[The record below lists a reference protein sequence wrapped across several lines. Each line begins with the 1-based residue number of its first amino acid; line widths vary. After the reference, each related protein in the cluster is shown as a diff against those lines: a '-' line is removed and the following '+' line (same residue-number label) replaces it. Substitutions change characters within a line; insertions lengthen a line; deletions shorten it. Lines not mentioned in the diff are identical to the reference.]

1 MTRLEAYREQYPEY
15 NDYTDYE
22 VTKALYNKR
31 YSHLASFEDFAK
43 VFGGPTQ
50 ETDSKTLEVRAYN
63 ERHPD
68 APIQREEVGEGS
80 FLSDM
85 GHSTLAGLNEFN
97 SLPFWLAEK
106 GSEAVGLD
114 WLAEKSGN
122 ARKYYQN
129 LAEAH
134 RDVLSA
140 DQKLANE
147 AEFFPKD
154 KDGNMSLGDAW
165 NRLPRKIGGMT
176 AESLPSM
183 VVGMGGGAVIAGN
196 LIRLG
201 VSRGL
206 AWGIGGALGE
216 GSVAGAQDSQD
227 VYDTVMT
234 MPGSKL
240 EQSPEYQ
247 SYLEKTG
254 NPDAARKALANDISL
269 AVGLKT
275 GAATAALSAGPSAM
289 FGKLIGGEGGKSLWK
304 NIGKQALAEGV
315 LEEAPQSGAE
325 HYLMQK
331 ELRRADSSI
340 NPVEGVG
347 EAAMGGALAGA
358 AMGGGLGALGHAG
371 GRHARNSGEA
381 SKNVPGQ
388 NTLPSEL
395 EEQPFDMADSPS
407 FAKADESFT
416 VNPNAFT
423 QGDPEHLPGGPALPA
438 GRSLSAL
445 SLPEGTGAIRMGMD
459 SSGRGPIA
467 PPTAFS
473 SPIAQGTSRGIIGLP
488 ESTQD
493 TEHSGQWGG
502 GRSQL
507 SYEWG
512 GKPSPL
518 QAGLEGLKK
527 SITGMSLAEAAQPA
541 KTFRPSAEPESGFP
555 VSLQQPVT
563 ASSIQQ
569 PAPSAPVQQ
578 GLAQRPV
585 QNSPVPI
592 QQPQPNPMP
601 LPEPVG
607 PQGMSL
613 ASAAVQRPVAQPQA
627 QPMPV
632 AAEQARPVMQ
642 PEQVVQPQPRKENEH
657 GQEVQAQN
665 EALLDARKAALPERE
680 QVRARLS
687 SMARK
692 DLVEML
698 GGEPKAKR
706 PVKKAELVEA
716 ILNRQFSVESAEA
729 PLDESPV
736 QGMVEAQKPE
746 TAPAQEAPHAGRGK
760 VRDTG
765 RNGGEGSNSEDGFL
779 QGDRGG
785 HGAAVRIMD
794 DGGRGGDGGRPAQ
807 HAQEERAGRRAVA
820 IKVPNRNDE
829 PAHYELLESDE
840 VRASHLPSAGFQKN
854 PAYKLEN
861 ERRYHDE
868 PGSQAKVM
876 ENAAKLDPAFLMES
890 VDANHGAPVIDHDN
904 NVLGGNGRA
913 MSIAR
918 AYESFPERG
927 KQYREALKANA
938 DKLGIDPVQVDAMRS
953 PVLVRRL
960 ERGMKPEERQQLV
973 SAMNDD
979 FKDAKEK
986 RASGKS
992 RGERFGRR
1000 TLDMLS
1006 AGLKDAESL
1015 REYFDTPA
1023 SVAVVERMMEDG
1035 VIQRS
1040 ERNALVGADGLL
1052 NPDGKK
1058 VVEEALRGRIARSY
1072 EALAKLPADVVG
1084 KLDAAIPHILV
1095 AEGIGKP
1102 WNITEH
1108 VRDSVDLLV
1117 GFKGSGVKEPDTYL
1131 KQVNMLTGRA
1141 PVQDFSK
1148 QAIALFRMALDA
1160 KKGEYVKA
1168 FEKYASNAKI
1178 SPEAGGMPGVA
1189 KPQDKAFRD
1198 SFGMEEEVIWS
1209 KPEKVKEGK
1218 PQAKEESEGQP
1229 PEEKKNARKPLAS
1242 LGDRRVVG
1250 AITKEMA
1257 ATLRLNKPGD
1267 IILDAKG
1274 IEHIEERHGAE
1285 IRQAG
1290 FAGAREFVNHV
1301 LDTVSAIYATESS
1314 RKYDLVARASE
1325 KSGRVLVRLEF
1336 EQAGDFYRVMTA
1348 GPVRKKFYQ
1357 NKTLLWESTPYN
1369 PSEKS
1374 EPVGTPRAVG
1384 GQSNVSVKKDSPS
1397 SPKVN
1402 DNKASITPGEFL
1414 PEAQA
1419 SRLRVRKAAVQSVAD
1434 ALGKRA
1440 ANAAETQVVQ
1450 SFEELPES
1458 IKDFYSDVSNRLE
1471 GVYDPASGR
1480 VYLVADNLVSSA
1492 RAAEVWMHEN
1502 MVHHGING
1510 LLGEREKVRL
1520 LNQMWKAMGGMGN
1533 PQIAAISKKYGLD
1546 PRSDTEGRALIMEEV
1561 LASLAEKRAADKLS
1575 GQDQT
1580 YWRRFVDAVLR
1591 AWHAVVD
1598 AVTGRTGS
1606 MKYENMDRLLS
1617 ALDAFV
1623 FEGKPEGVEQGG
1635 MVPAMASKRSDPNNA
1650 HFSPD
1655 MGKKTDFVTLPDGS
1669 VDFAQFPATR
1679 LKDMRVL
1686 RAAPIRL
1693 ERGVHSMEGGQGLRH
1708 IEANHGDEIR
1718 AAGYGSVQ
1726 EFVWDLV
1733 NGYNEI
1739 WEGEGKSL
1747 LLLKNNGTD
1756 SRPAGFIELERNGS
1770 FYKVK
1775 NAYPVDRSYP
1785 TAATR
1790 KQLWKSAPPSS
1801 IATGEQSPSIPVS
1814 GHRNPFQDQTG
1825 NLQGQRGQSSK
1836 ENIQQG
1842 REEGKPL
1849 ASLGKKPEATPQMP
1863 IESFRSKIGGH
1874 KPTFAERFSEFR
1886 KNWKRKLEQEVF
1898 DHFASIKD
1906 VSKQGYLQA
1915 RMTTSLGNQVESMI
1929 KYGAPVWKDGV
1940 MGVEGKSL
1948 QDIFSPVA
1956 AEMDSFLG
1964 WMVARRASRLAREG
1978 RERLFTPDE
1987 ISAALKLKEGEM
1999 PDGKRRSEVYEKVF
2013 DDFAVFKKKVLDFSE
2028 QGGIINPDSRKVW
2041 ENADYIPFY
2050 RVKEGMEQVRSARNK
2065 NGLAGQDAGIK
2076 RLTGSDE
2083 HVGDPLENIMRNF
2096 AHLVDAAQ
2104 KNFAAKLI
2112 LDDLYK
2118 AKLATKLSSG
2128 EVTAFRKME
2137 QGYLDEAMKP
2147 AAESLPMPFSL
2158 TKAEQ
2163 NALLDMPGQ
2172 SGNTVS
2178 VQHKGVSYHFT
2189 VDDPLLFN
2197 ALTGVWRQQGGNGAV
2212 MTVLRKMR
2220 RALTTG
2226 VTVMPDFIIRNFLRD
2241 TLHTWTIEHQS
2252 GFRPLASSLAQ
2263 MHNVFKVDEDTKQL
2277 LAAGSAFMGS
2287 GYRLGSSSEEA
2298 AKALTRVLDKQGKD
2312 KKAFEAFVLDT
2323 PKKFANLAGKIWETY
2338 ERAGSAAENAARLA
2352 VYKKLRDKGVSHR
2365 EASFAAKDLMD
2376 FTMRGQNALVQF
2388 LCDTVPFL
2396 GARLAGLHRLGRG
2409 AMENPRA
2416 FALKGLTISLA
2427 SMALYAVNAALHP
2440 DEWDALEDWEKDT
2453 YFHFWVGEEHFQLP
2467 KPFEVGFLFGTVPER
2482 IMEQLMTDKPGRVL
2496 AERIVSGVL
2505 EQLQFNPIP
2514 QAVRPL
2520 AEQWFNKDIFRDR
2533 PIVSQGME
2541 RKIPVEQYG
2550 QQTTATAKL
2559 VAQFMDTLLTP
2570 LAGKTGLDA
2579 LRSPAR
2585 LEHLVK
2591 GYLGGLGLFALGASD
2606 MVINKVSNAPDAP
2619 ERRLEDYPVVGS
2631 FYRGSGPR
2639 RTRYESELYEIMRT
2653 GDALYSS
2660 LKQMAQEGEDAGKLQ
2675 RELGPDDAAA
2685 LAARK
2690 GLHAV
2695 TKEFA
2700 MLNKAM
2706 EKIKSSRNLSASE
2719 KKRELDNVQRRKN
2732 MLAQHTY
2739 KRIER
2744 MRETVRP

>member
-1 MTRLEAYREQYPEY
+1 
-15 NDYTDYE
+15 
-22 VTKALYNKR
+22 
-31 YSHLASFEDFAK
+31 
-43 VFGGPTQ
+43 
-50 ETDSKTLEVRAYN
+50 
-63 ERHPD
+63 
-68 APIQREEVGEGS
+68 
-80 FLSDM
+80 
-85 GHSTLAGLNEFN
+85 
-97 SLPFWLAEK
+97 
-106 GSEAVGLD
+106 
-114 WLAEKSGN
+114 
-122 ARKYYQN
+122 
-129 LAEAH
+129 
-134 RDVLSA
+134 
-140 DQKLANE
+140 
-147 AEFFPKD
+147 
-154 KDGNMSLGDAW
+154 
-165 NRLPRKIGGMT
+165 
-176 AESLPSM
+176 
-183 VVGMGGGAVIAGN
+183 
-196 LIRLG
+196 
-201 VSRGL
+201 
-206 AWGIGGALGE
+206 
-216 GSVAGAQDSQD
+216 
-227 VYDTVMT
+227 
-234 MPGSKL
+234 
-240 EQSPEYQ
+240 
-247 SYLEKTG
+247 
-254 NPDAARKALANDISL
+254 
-269 AVGLKT
+269 
-275 GAATAALSAGPSAM
+275 
-289 FGKLIGGEGGKSLWK
+289 
-304 NIGKQALAEGV
+304 
-315 LEEAPQSGAE
+315 
-325 HYLMQK
+325 
-331 ELRRADSSI
+331 
-340 NPVEGVG
+340 
-347 EAAMGGALAGA
+347 
-358 AMGGGLGALGHAG
+358 
-371 GRHARNSGEA
+371 
-381 SKNVPGQ
+381 
-388 NTLPSEL
+388 
-395 EEQPFDMADSPS
+395 
-407 FAKADESFT
+407 
-416 VNPNAFT
+416 
-423 QGDPEHLPGGPALPA
+423 
-438 GRSLSAL
+438 
-445 SLPEGTGAIRMGMD
+445 
-459 SSGRGPIA
+459 
-467 PPTAFS
+467 
-473 SPIAQGTSRGIIGLP
+473 
-488 ESTQD
+488 
-493 TEHSGQWGG
+493 
-502 GRSQL
+502 
-507 SYEWG
+507 
-512 GKPSPL
+512 
-518 QAGLEGLKK
+518 
-527 SITGMSLAEAAQPA
+527 
-541 KTFRPSAEPESGFP
+541 
-555 VSLQQPVT
+555 
-563 ASSIQQ
+563 
-569 PAPSAPVQQ
+569 
-578 GLAQRPV
+578 
-585 QNSPVPI
+585 
-592 QQPQPNPMP
+592 
-601 LPEPVG
+601 
-607 PQGMSL
+607 
-613 ASAAVQRPVAQPQA
+613 
-627 QPMPV
+627 
-632 AAEQARPVMQ
+632 
-642 PEQVVQPQPRKENEH
+642 
-657 GQEVQAQN
+657 
-665 EALLDARKAALPERE
+665 
-680 QVRARLS
+680 
-687 SMARK
+687 
-692 DLVEML
+692 
-698 GGEPKAKR
+698 
-706 PVKKAELVEA
+706 
-716 ILNRQFSVESAEA
+716 
-729 PLDESPV
+729 
-736 QGMVEAQKPE
+736 
-746 TAPAQEAPHAGRGK
+746 
-760 VRDTG
+760 
-765 RNGGEGSNSEDGFL
+765 
-779 QGDRGG
+779 
-785 HGAAVRIMD
+785 
-794 DGGRGGDGGRPAQ
+794 
-807 HAQEERAGRRAVA
+807 
-820 IKVPNRNDE
+820 
-829 PAHYELLESDE
+829 
-840 VRASHLPSAGFQKN
+840 
-854 PAYKLEN
+854 
-861 ERRYHDE
+861 
-868 PGSQAKVM
+868 
-876 ENAAKLDPAFLMES
+876 
-890 VDANHGAPVIDHDN
+890 
-904 NVLGGNGRA
+904 
-913 MSIAR
+913 
-918 AYESFPERG
+918 
-927 KQYREALKANA
+927 
-938 DKLGIDPVQVDAMRS
+938 
-953 PVLVRRL
+953 
-960 ERGMKPEERQQLV
+960 
-973 SAMNDD
+973 
-979 FKDAKEK
+979 
-986 RASGKS
+986 
-992 RGERFGRR
+992 
-1000 TLDMLS
+1000 
-1006 AGLKDAESL
+1006 
-1015 REYFDTPA
+1015 
-1023 SVAVVERMMEDG
+1023 
-1035 VIQRS
+1035 
-1040 ERNALVGADGLL
+1040 
-1052 NPDGKK
+1052 
-1058 VVEEALRGRIARSY
+1058 
-1072 EALAKLPADVVG
+1072 
-1084 KLDAAIPHILV
+1084 
-1095 AEGIGKP
+1095 
-1102 WNITEH
+1102 
-1108 VRDSVDLLV
+1108 
-1117 GFKGSGVKEPDTYL
+1117 
-1131 KQVNMLTGRA
+1131 
-1141 PVQDFSK
+1141 
-1148 QAIALFRMALDA
+1148 
-1160 KKGEYVKA
+1160 
-1168 FEKYASNAKI
+1168 
-1178 SPEAGGMPGVA
+1178 
-1189 KPQDKAFRD
+1189 
-1198 SFGMEEEVIWS
+1198 
-1209 KPEKVKEGK
+1209 
-1218 PQAKEESEGQP
+1218 
-1229 PEEKKNARKPLAS
+1229 
-1242 LGDRRVVG
+1242 
-1250 AITKEMA
+1250 
-1257 ATLRLNKPGD
+1257 
-1267 IILDAKG
+1267 
-1274 IEHIEERHGAE
+1274 
-1285 IRQAG
+1285 
-1290 FAGAREFVNHV
+1290 
-1301 LDTVSAIYATESS
+1301 
-1314 RKYDLVARASE
+1314 
-1325 KSGRVLVRLEF
+1325 
-1336 EQAGDFYRVMTA
+1336 
-1348 GPVRKKFYQ
+1348 
-1357 NKTLLWESTPYN
+1357 
-1369 PSEKS
+1369 
-1374 EPVGTPRAVG
+1374 
-1384 GQSNVSVKKDSPS
+1384 
-1397 SPKVN
+1397 
-1402 DNKASITPGEFL
+1402 
-1414 PEAQA
+1414 
-1419 SRLRVRKAAVQSVAD
+1419 
-1434 ALGKRA
+1434 
-1440 ANAAETQVVQ
+1440 
-1450 SFEELPES
+1450 
-1458 IKDFYSDVSNRLE
+1458 
-1471 GVYDPASGR
+1471 
-1480 VYLVADNLVSSA
+1480 
-1492 RAAEVWMHEN
+1492 MHEN